1 MTSLAILDWAALSTQ
16 QRRAALRRPAQ
27 NAADEINQRVREVIA
42 DVRARGDDALFD
54 YTRRF
59 DGAELERLE
68 VSAEE
73 FAEARKALTLEQ
85 VQALE
90 RAIGNVDKFHRAQ
103 LSEPLRLETSPGV
116 VCERHFRAIDAVGLY
131 VPAGVAPLPSAVIML
146 AVPSGIAGCR
156 TRVICT
162 PPRKDGR
169 ADPGVLVAA
178 QLCGVERV
186 FKVGGAQAI
195 AAMAFGTQSIPKVD
209 KVFGPGSAWVTAAKL
224 QVSNDPDGAALDLP
238 AGPSEVLVVAD
249 HTARAEFVAA
259 DLLAQAEHSADAQV
273 VLVTTSRALADDTLV
288 ELEAQMRRLDRE
300 STLRASID
308 NSRIILVDTLDTAF
322 EVSNAY
328 APEHLIVQL
337 AAARNWLPK
346 IRNAGSVFLGV
357 WTPETMGDYCSGTNH
372 VLPTYGFARAYSGLS
387 MTDFMKRMTVQELSD
402 DGLRDLGPTAIT
414 IAQLE
419 GLDAHANAVQVR
431 LAHLNGV
438 RGA

>member
-169 ADPGVLVAA
+169 ADPGV
-178 QLCGVERV
+178 
-186 FKVGGAQAI
+186 
-195 AAMAFGTQSIPKVD
+195 
-209 KVFGPGSAWVTAAKL
+209 
-224 QVSNDPDGAALDLP
+224 
-238 AGPSEVLVVAD
+238 
-249 HTARAEFVAA
+249 
-259 DLLAQAEHSADAQV
+259 
-273 VLVTTSRALADDTLV
+273 
-288 ELEAQMRRLDRE
+288 
-300 STLRASID
+300 
-308 NSRIILVDTLDTAF
+308 
-322 EVSNAY
+322 
-328 APEHLIVQL
+328 
-337 AAARNWLPK
+337 
-346 IRNAGSVFLGV
+346 
-357 WTPETMGDYCSGTNH
+357 
-372 VLPTYGFARAYSGLS
+372 
-387 MTDFMKRMTVQELSD
+387 
-402 DGLRDLGPTAIT
+402 
-414 IAQLE
+414 
-419 GLDAHANAVQVR
+419 
-431 LAHLNGV
+431 
-438 RGA
+438 